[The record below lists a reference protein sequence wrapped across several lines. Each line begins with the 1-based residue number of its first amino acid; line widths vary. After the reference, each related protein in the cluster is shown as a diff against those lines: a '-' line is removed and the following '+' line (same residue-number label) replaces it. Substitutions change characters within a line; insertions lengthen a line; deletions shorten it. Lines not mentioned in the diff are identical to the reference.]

1 MKTTLSLSL
10 IFSAQLLLLANTQ
23 AAIATAGDVMLT
35 GFNADGTDDLAF
47 VLLSSYD
54 ANTTIYFTDNE
65 WDGSAFNTG
74 ENYWSWNA
82 AVNLDAGT
90 IVNLSTL
97 SSIAS
102 VAASVGT
109 VAFNGS
115 PSNPGLSA
123 SGESI
128 YVYMGSSYDTAAP
141 TFLTALATGGF
152 INASPTGLLT
162 NTGLTAGSTAVVF
175 TGGED
180 IAAYTASRTD
190 QLSFTDYQSKLANPS
205 NWTSQ
210 NASGDQD
217 QDGIG
222 PDVPFSSAPFTTVPE
237 PSQTLLL
244 GLIGVFAACRRQT
257 R

>member
-1 MKTTLSLSL
+1 MKTSLSLSL
-10 IFSAQLLLLANTQ
+10 IFSAQLILLANTQ

-102 VAASVGT
+102 VAASIGT
-109 VAFNGS
+109 VTFNGS

-128 YVYMGSSYDTAAP
+128 YVYMGSSFDTATP
-141 TFLTALATGGF
+141 TFLTALGTGGF
-152 INASPTGLLT
+152 VNASPTGLLT
-162 NTGLTAGSTAVVF
+162 NTGLTVGSTAVAF
-175 TGGED
+175 TGNED

-190 QLSFTDYQSKLANPS
+190 QLSFADYQNKLANPL
-205 NWTSQ
+205 NWASQ

-244 GLIGVFAACRRQT
+244 GLIGVFAACRRQV